1 MTDKLPT
8 TDGVKSSDVSV
19 NVGIDNNVIQKGEKN
34 TFVQHADTVN
44 INAQPPITPSTPSK
58 TTFGGKKISNDD
70 AKLLAKF
77 KKEYDKI
84 LQYCIITDPTGQAFY
99 LEYTESI
106 AEKFKYWQFQCL
118 HFDSAEIRKIVTHT
132 LTNLNEYLYY
142 LSDKYM
148 RLVPDKKYLLF
159 RNQSPEEGR
168 ILDEEL
174 RPNSLRLRKEL
185 RDRYYELWD
194 VEKPTQ
200 TD

>member
-34 TFVQHADTVN
+34 TFVRHADTVN

-58 TTFGGKKISNDD
+58 ATFGGKKISNDD

-84 LQYCIITDPTGQAFY
+84 LRYCIITDPTGQAFY

-106 AEKFKYWQFQCL
+106 AEKFEYWQFQCL